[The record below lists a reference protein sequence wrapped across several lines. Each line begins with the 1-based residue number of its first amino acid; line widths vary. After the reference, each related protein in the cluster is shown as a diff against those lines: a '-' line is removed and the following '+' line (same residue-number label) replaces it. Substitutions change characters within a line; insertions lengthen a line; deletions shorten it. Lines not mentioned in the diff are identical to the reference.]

1 MSSAAAGMVRAP
13 AHARHAGGPAAGSG
27 IRGRVT
33 PRRRREIRLAYVL
46 LLPAVLLVA
55 GIIGY
60 PAAWELWLSLTNAAT
75 LRPAAAF
82 VGLQNYISLL
92 RAPEF
97 WREAVYTLGFI
108 LATSVLKLAV
118 GIAAALLLAR
128 PVRTRYLAF
137 LAIFIPWVYPTT
149 FAAEGWYWFMLPPV
163 PASYGVFMSHQM
175 LFWNR
180 LLGDG
185 GWGFLSLVVFEVWRG
200 GSFIGI
206 LLFAAMSGIPQEL
219 FDYASLEVRSAWRK
233 FWFVTAPLLRPFMAL
248 AVFLSLVTSI
258 ADLGDVWLLTGHRA
272 LFPMVW
278 TDALQRALVYGWWG
292 QASAEVLILLPVLAL
307 ILAVCFRILEPLEE
321 DPA

>member
-1 MSSAAAGMVRAP
+1 MFEGAAGMVRARARARRAGRP
-13 AHARHAGGPAAGSG
+13 ETRSGAHEQLS
-27 IRGRVT
+27 
-33 PRRRREIRLAYVL
+33 PRRRREIRLAYLL
-46 LLPAVLLVA
+46 LLPAVLLVF

-60 PAAWELWLSLTNAAT
+60 PAAWELWLSLTNAAA

-82 VGLQNYISLL
+82 VGLQNYIGLL
-92 RAPEF
+92 GSAGF
-97 WREAVYTLGFI
+97 WREAAYTLGFI
-108 LATSVLKLAV
+108 LTTSVLKLAI

-128 PVRTRYLAF
+128 PVRARYLAF

-185 GWGFLSLVVFEVWRG
+185 GWGFLSFVVFEAWRG
-200 GSFIGI
+200 GSFIGV

-258 ADLGDVWLLTGHRA
+258 ADLGDVWLLTGRRA

-307 ILAVCFRILEPLEE
+307 ILAVCYRILEPLEE